1 MQILLIQ
8 NEILNFFLILIGSAV
23 FAKLFHFCLVNYVK
37 KIADKTK
44 SDLDNIILKIITKP
58 LYELIIFIGL
68 WFAVKDLSFVKQ
80 YALWIDK
87 IFFIGSIL
95 IITLIA
101 SKVLNVLISRLLKV
115 QKKFEKTPKL
125 ISKVT
130 NIIIYLAALLI
141 VLQHYNVEITPL
153 VAGLGIGGLAVGLA
167 LQSTLSNFFAGVH
180 LISDRPVSVG
190 DFIELGS
197 GASGFS
203 GFVEDIGWRTTK
215 IKTIA
220 NNIIIIPNS
229 KLADSIITNVSYPQK
244 EMGVIVQCGV
254 AYDSDLEKVEKVTL
268 ETANKIQQIV
278 PGAVKDF
285 EPSMKYH
292 TFGDSNIQFSIILRV
307 AQRTNKYT
315 IVHHFIKALKS
326 RYDQEGIEI
335 SWPVRKVYYGNNPKS

>member
-1 MQILLIQ
+1 MNILAQ
-8 NEILNFFLILIGSAV
+8 NEILQFSLILLGSVV

-44 SDLDNIILKIITKP
+44 SDLDDIILKIITKP
-58 LYELIIFIGL
+58 LYGFIIFVGL
-68 WFAVKDLSFVKQ
+68 WFAVKDLSFVQQ
-80 YALWIDK
+80 YASQIDK

-95 IITLIA
+95 ILTLIA

-141 VLQHYNVEITPL
+141 ILGHYNVEITPL
-153 VAGLGIGGLAVGLA
+153 IAGLGIGGLAIGLA

-180 LISDRPVSVG
+180 LISDRPMNVG

-215 IKTIA
+215 IRTLP
-220 NNIIIIPNS
+220 NNNIIIPNS
-229 KLADSIITNVSYPQK
+229 KLADSIITNVSFPQK

-254 AYDSDLEKVEKVTL
+254 AYDSDLEKVEKTTL
-268 ETANKIQQIV
+268 EVAKKNQQTV

-285 EPSMKYH
+285 EPSVRFH

-307 AQRTNKYT
+307 AQRTDKYT
-315 IVHHFIKALKS
+315 IIHHFIKALKS

-335 SWPVRKVYYGNNPKS
+335 SWPVIKIKK

>member
-23 FAKLFHFCLVNYVK
+23 FAKIFHFCLVNYIK
-37 KIADKTK
+37 RITDKTK
-44 SDLDNIILKIITKP
+44 SDLDDIILKIITKP
-58 LYELIIFIGL
+58 LYGLIIFIGL
-68 WFAVKDLSFVKQ
+68 WFAVKDLSFVQQ
-80 YALWIDK
+80 YASQIDK

-95 IITLIA
+95 ILTLIA
-101 SKVLNVLISRLLKV
+101 SKILNVLISRFLKV

-141 VLQHYNVEITPL
+141 VLQHYNIEVTPL
-153 VAGLGIGGLAVGLA
+153 VAGLGIGGLAIGLA

-229 KLADSIITNVSYPQK
+229 KLADSVITNVSYPQK

-268 ETANKIQQIV
+268 EIANKTQQAV

-285 EPSMKYH
+285 EPTMKYH

-315 IVHHFIKALKS
+315 IVHYFIKALKS

-335 SWPVRKVYYGNNPKS
+335 SWPVRKIVKG

>member
-1 MQILLIQ
+1 MQILLTQ
-8 NEILNFFLILIGSAV
+8 NEILNFFLILIGSAI

-37 KIADKTK
+37 NFADKTK
-44 SDLDNIILKIITKP
+44 SDLDDIILKIITKP
-58 LYELIIFIGL
+58 LYGLIIFIGL

-95 IITLIA
+95 IITLIV

-125 ISKVT
+125 IGKVT
-130 NIIIYLAALLI
+130 NIIIYLAAFLVILG
-141 VLQHYNVEITPL
+141 HYNVEITPL
-153 VAGLGIGGLAVGLA
+153 IAGLGIGGLAIGLA
-167 LQSTLSNFFAGVH
+167 LQSTLSNFFAGIH

-215 IKTIA
+215 IRTIA
-220 NNIIIIPNS
+220 NNIVIIPNS

-254 AYDSDLEKVEKVTL
+254 AYDSDLDKVEKTTL
-268 ETANKIQQIV
+268 DVAKKIQETV
-278 PGAVKDF
+278 PGAVKEF
-285 EPSMKYH
+285 EPSVKFH
-292 TFGDSNIQFSIILRV
+292 TFGESNIQFSIILRV
-307 AQRTNKYT
+307 AQRTDKYT
-315 IVHHFIKALKS
+315 IVHHFIKVLKS

-335 SWPVRKVYYGNNPKS
+335 SWPVVKIAKG